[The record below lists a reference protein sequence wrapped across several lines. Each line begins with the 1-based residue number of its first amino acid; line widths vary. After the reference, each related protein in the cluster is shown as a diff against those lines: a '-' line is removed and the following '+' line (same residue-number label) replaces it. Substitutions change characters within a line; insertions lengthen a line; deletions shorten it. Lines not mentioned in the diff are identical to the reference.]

1 MPRIY
6 SPIGCPTLDAL
17 CGGGVPHESLI
28 YIYGGAGLG
37 KTTLALN
44 MARAMGGGVW
54 IDAGS
59 SLCHKY
65 ALQEGSEDMVVIN
78 PHLLGGDADITLGSA
93 VWLRPFLSEVVDTPN
108 VGADSVNVLLQQT
121 LIPFIGTT
129 PIIVVDDLTCL
140 SGTLARSLQS
150 TMKKVV
156 SMLSGSGTTL
166 LITNQVRQS
175 KHGTLLPPGGLSY
188 VKYADLVLELG
199 PASKRLGTT
208 LNVDVNIIKSK
219 VGPCQGVRTV
229 PFCDGLDCTQDVL
242 LMAVKKGVIEQKGS
256 WYQYGEDNRQ
266 GLNSLRQ
273 ALTKDTIYEIYGVL
287 RGTINRP

>member
-44 MARAMGGGVW
+44 MARAMGGSVW
-54 IDAGS
+54 VDAGGN
-59 SLCHKY
+59 LCHKY

-78 PHLLGGDADITLGSA
+78 PQLLDAEA
-93 VWLRPFLSEVVDTPN
+93 DT
-108 VGADSVNVLLQQT
+108 VNVLLQQT
-121 LIPFIGTT
+121 LIPLIGTT

-140 SGTLARSLQS
+140 SGALARPLQS

-166 LITNQVRQS
+166 LITNQVRQT
-175 KHGTLLPPGGLSY
+175 KHGSLLPPGGLSY

-208 LNVDVNIIKSK
+208 LNVDVSIVKSK
-219 VGPCQGVRTV
+219 VGPCQGIRTL

-256 WYQYGEDNRQ
+256 WYQYGDYNRQ

-273 ALTKDTIYEIYGVL
+273 VLTADTIYEIYGVL
-287 RGTINRP
+287 RGTIDRP